1 LVIGRA
7 EGVARSV
14 GDVRVAVLA
23 RLAADQVSLTDDVT
37 VSPDELRSRA
47 LEAIETFLTLG
58 DDEGLAR
65 AYHMVGE
72 AFWLEARVADAEHA
86 FVRAVSHAERAG
98 DEREV
103 RENLAWFAVAAFQG
117 PVAVEE
123 GLRRCAEV
131 LQRARGDRLIQSFA
145 KQSEGA
151 LLAMRGEFDRA
162 REAIR
167 EGRGVCQDF
176 GWIAEAAAT
185 SQLSAYAEMLAG
197 DLGSAERELLW
208 GCQVLEGIGELGYL
222 STSAGMLG
230 TVLARQD
237 RLEEADRYIATSI
250 ETGSPGDNHTQTEWR
265 IARAEVLARRGDI
278 TAAVR
283 AATEAVE
290 RASRTDLPNI
300 RGNALVLLA
309 SLQLR
314 SGRMS
319 DAASNARL
327 ALAEFERKGNVVSAA
342 RARELLAE
350 LT

>member
-1 LVIGRA
+1 
-7 EGVARSV
+7 
-14 GDVRVAVLA
+14 
-23 RLAADQVSLTDDVT
+23 
-37 VSPDELRSRA
+37 
-47 LEAIETFLTLG
+47 
-58 DDEGLAR
+58 
-65 AYHMVGE
+65 
-72 AFWLEARVADAEHA
+72 
-86 FVRAVSHAERAG
+86 
-98 DEREV
+98 
-103 RENLAWFAVAAFQG
+103 
-117 PVAVEE
+117 
-123 GLRRCAEV
+123 
-131 LQRARGDRLIQSFA
+131 
-145 KQSEGA
+145 
-151 LLAMRGEFDRA
+151 
-162 REAIR
+162 
-167 EGRGVCQDF
+167 
-176 GWIAEAAAT
+176 
-185 SQLSAYAEMLAG
+185 
-197 DLGSAERELLW
+197 
-208 GCQVLEGIGELGYL
+208 
-222 STSAGMLG
+222 MLG

-342 RARELLAE
+342 RARELLVE